1 MSLCWALLVPG
12 GLESVSMII
21 GHVQLSMR
29 SNVKVDDSDII
40 HAYQSQETFNQ
51 ANHVSLPSLSIT
63 LTRMV

>member
-1 MSLCWALLVPG
+1 
-12 GLESVSMII
+12 MII

-63 LTRMV
+63 LARMV